1 MSIPQPRS
9 AVNLPPRFLAAAKME
24 VQTMPAPLRSPS
36 REDID
41 FFIKIAIS
49 STSTFFTSAEIHPLR
64 AAIDAAIA
72 AKRERIRRAAKGGR
86 HSAEYERIFNQRLNL
101 WTDYAA
107 LKLFTFNVRLAAT
120 TRALSQCR
128 HVRLYH
134 DHALVKP
141 AGQISRAT
149 NWHQDAPC

>member
-1 MSIPQPRS
+1 
-9 AVNLPPRFLAAAKME
+9 
-24 VQTMPAPLRSPS
+24 MPAPLSSPS

-41 FFIKIAIS
+41 FFHENSYIQYPA
-49 STSTFFTSAEIHPLR
+49 FFTGEEIRTLR

-86 HSAEYERIFNQRLNL
+86 HSAEYERIFNQRVNL

-120 TRALSQCR
+120 ARALSQCR

-134 DHALVKP
+134 DHAWSNQLARSVARQTGTRMP
-141 AGQISRAT
+141 RTGLWIRWDRSRPGSPWT
-149 NWHQDAPC
+149 T